1 MEQKMIFKGKTSK
14 HKLIFTSC
22 HLNQKGKRRKRE
34 KNDIEKGI
42 KMALDIAVAYLVMCG
57 AILIINIVY
66 RCYNWLDR
74 VLT

>member
-1 MEQKMIFKGKTSK
+1 
-14 HKLIFTSC
+14 
-22 HLNQKGKRRKRE
+22 
-34 KNDIEKGI
+34 
-42 KMALDIAVAYLVMCG
+42 MALDIAVAYLVMCG